1 MLGTIILPTFSGH
14 YAQARNLIKTIRNT
28 SGNIRIDII
37 ISKDDEELFKVYQ
50 EDEFC
55 HVNTLKT

>member
-37 ISKDDEELFKVYQ
+37 ISKDG
-50 EDEFC
+50 
-55 HVNTLKT
+55 